1 MKKMQSY
8 LLLYYILRKFYWI
21 IHDDKNHKLLGPPV
35 IDTYNYSDEEYFSI
49 VVSSMDPELW
59 EGGYPIDP
67 APMETWEE
75 ITCGQEIEVENLA
88 NYISQFLMYYETE
101 IGFDLTRAKKLTNT
115 MVDADLYADAMKY
128 VEEMYEIYQYDD

>member
-8 LLLYYILRKFYWI
+8 LLLYYILSKFYRM
-21 IHDDKNHKLLGPPV
+21 IHDDESCELLGPPV
-35 IDTYNYSDEEYFSI
+35 IDAYDYSDEEYFSI
-49 VVSSMDPELW
+49 VVSSMNPELW

-75 ITCGQEIEVENLA
+75 ITCGQEITAENLA

-101 IGFDLTRAKKLTNT
+101 IGFNLTRAKKLVNT

-128 VEEMYEIYQYDD
+128 VEEMYEIYRYDD